1 MDTAIKNMRVGM
13 ARGITQPR
21 IVMLRV
27 LPQLDTHIVDDP
39 QASLFYEPIR
49 NFPLDFDGATRRDL
63 TAKYVTAIQDK
74 IASDAPWVPLAHSEL
89 VVAGRAELQNVVLS
103 PTGHPVYP
111 LIQRREAP

>member
-49 NFPLDFDGATRRDL
+49 NFPLDFDGATRRVS
-63 TAKYVTAIQDK
+63 AGSSAIHSA
-74 IASDAPWVPLAHSEL
+74 AS
-89 VVAGRAELQNVVLS
+89 AGRS
-103 PTGHPVYP
+103 PAGH
-111 LIQRREAP
+111 